1 MNPSSTTFSASW
13 SWAKD
18 NLSLL
23 QFAHELTGD
32 DNSTHLIGR
41 LWDWNAII
49 HQSSQQGEW
58 HKEHWVNIQSTV
70 SAVTGPITIMFICF
84 YCHHHNCIYFGR
96 RHYSSLYLQWFLWE
110 LCFHLT
116 HYMRPWSLV
125 NQVPNSLPGNW
136 GPFSF
141 VFNQGSSASP
151 PTIISHALSSHSPE
165 FSPHITSMLLLS
177 QVSTQHRMF
186 SFLNVVKYVVLL
198 SCASH

>member
-1 MNPSSTTFSASW
+1 MRLKCHHTSKFSAGRVAQGTLSQHSINSISCHW
-13 SWAKD
+13 SD
-18 NLSLL
+18 YY
-23 QFAHELTGD
+23 HV
-32 DNSTHLIGR
+32 HL
-41 LWDWNAII
+41 
-49 HQSSQQGEW
+49 
-58 HKEHWVNIQSTV
+58 
-70 SAVTGPITIMFICF
+70 CF

-116 HYMRPWSLV
+116 NYMRPWSLV